1 MVDKPL
7 SVSSG
12 HLNPLTRLRP
22 SLGTALR
29 VIMIVLG
36 YGALAELGMWLAT
49 PPVYAAPV
57 WPAAGLALFGLLIWG
72 RHYWPAV
79 WLGGFAADLL
89 HKTLLAGDEPTLSL
103 VLMTALT
110 AVAATLGA
118 VLGARWLAPLADER
132 RLAEQEAEVLWRL
145 VLAAPVAC
153 TLSATT
159 GILSMYLLNEVSAG
173 LLMGSWLTWWSA
185 DTLGVL
191 MVAPFLL
198 PVLSGAYRDTP
209 AAVRRMVFLPLLV
222 IILAVIGLMLLGRME
237 KVEGREHIKVS
248 GEVLHEY
255 LDNYMLRQQEAV
267 YEVADILAADPKLGQ
282 REFTRFTRRLMEGG
296 VVKGLAWI
304 PRVAETDRDV
314 FESIVRRRGW
324 PEFRLLERNT
334 RGALVPALS
343 RTDYFPITFFVSD
356 SEYTPVIGT
365 DMGADANCR
374 ALLEQAAASGQPVL
388 KQWKKALHGDS
399 QDTWRLFV
407 PVYRPGFKTEQNT
420 AEARQTAL
428 LGFAVGLI
436 QMQDLVQGIED
447 RSVRIGLVS
456 RLTLIERGAEPRVLL
471 DQRDAVHAGLEPDW
485 QLQPKWLGDARFV
498 IESWSPLPWQPGQ
511 SPMMKLFI
519 LGVVILLLLATSFT
533 TNVTG
538 QSIRTR
544 RLVAARTREL
554 ETARR
559 EADQANQAKSNFL
572 ATMSHEIRTP
582 MNGILGMSELLQRQH
597 AEGDRQETVQIIRES
612 AHMLLHLIDDI
623 LDFSKI
629 EAGQLELEQVRV
641 NIRSLVGGVCRTLQ
655 PVAFDKQVDV
665 RCVIDEQVPDV
676 CWGDPTRLRQLVYN
690 LLGNA
695 IKFSAGRPGLRGQ
708 VLIRIERVNVAP
720 LRLSWQVSDN
730 GIGIAPE
737 QKAALFQPFVQ
748 LESSTTRRFGG
759 TGLGLAI
766 CRRLVDMME
775 GDIRVASTPGNGA
788 TFTVTLPLAEAMFG
802 RGSELTSQRQGSPVL
817 PETGNGLRILV
828 VEDDAVNRKVI
839 QRQLTLLGYRPTLV
853 GNGCEALQRWQQE
866 AFALLLTDLHMPEM
880 DGFQLTRAVRAQEQ
894 GPPVPIILLTADLLS
909 VQSRLGQ
916 DLGIDDYLTKP
927 VQLDVLAA
935 MLRKWLPAPPL
946 VSVADPV
953 TTSQSPV
960 VLDISILHELVGED
974 DAVVTELLTEYRASL
989 QSLAPEVMAAY
1000 RAGDMNR
1007 LGAITHRL
1015 KSSSLSVGA
1024 LPLAELC
1031 ASLQRASNEKVTT
1044 GLSALICQ
1052 FEANR
1057 VLIEERLEQHLSAQ
1071 PQSS

>member
-1 MVDKPL
+1 
-7 SVSSG
+7 
-12 HLNPLTRLRP
+12 
-22 SLGTALR
+22 
-29 VIMIVLG
+29 MIVLG
-36 YGALAELGMWLAT
+36 SMALAEFGMWLAT

-57 WPAAGLALFGLLIWG
+57 WPAAGLALFALLIWG

-153 TLSATT
+153 TLSATV

-198 PVLSGAYRDTP
+198 PLLSGAYRDTP

-237 KVEGREHIKVS
+237 KSEGREHIRVS

-267 YEVADILAADPKLGQ
+267 YEVADILAADHELGQ

-324 PEFRLLERNT
+324 PEFRLQERNA
-334 RGALVPALS
+334 GGELIAALS

-388 KQWKKALHGDS
+388 KQWKKTLHGDS

-447 RSVRIGLVS
+447 RSLRIGLVS

-498 IESWSPLPWQPGQ
+498 IESWAPLPWQPGQ

-519 LGVVILLLLATSFT
+519 LAVVILLLLATSFT

-544 RLVAARTREL
+544 RLVAARTSEL
-554 ETARR
+554 EAARR
-559 EADQANQAKSNFL
+559 EAEQANQAKSNFL

-597 AEGDRQETVQIIRES
+597 AEGDRQETVHIIRES

-629 EAGQLELEQVRV
+629 EAGQLKLEQVRV

-655 PVAFDKQVDV
+655 PMAFDKQVDV
-665 RCVIDEQVPDV
+665 RCVIDEQLPAE

-708 VLIRIERVNVAP
+708 VLIRVERVNVAP
-720 LRLSWQVSDN
+720 LRLSLQVSDN
-730 GIGIAPE
+730 GIGIAPK
-737 QKAALFQPFVQ
+737 QKEALFQPFVQ

-766 CRRLVDMME
+766 CRRLVDMM
-775 GDIRVASTPGNGA
+775 GGNIRVASTPGKGA
-788 TFTVTLPLAEAMFG
+788 TFTVTLPLAETMTG
-802 RGSELTSQRQGSPVL
+802 RVSALACASQRQEATVF
-817 PETGNGLRILV
+817 PESGNGLRILV
-828 VEDDAVNRKVI
+828 VEDDSVNRKVI
-839 QRQLTLLGYRPTLV
+839 LRQLTLLGYRPELAE
-853 GNGCEALQRWQQE
+853 NGREALRRWQQE
-866 AFALLLTDLHMPEM
+866 EFSLLLTDLHMPEM
-880 DGFQLTRAVRAQEQ
+880 DGFQLAQAIREQEQ
-894 GPPVPIILLTADLLS
+894 EQSVPIILLTADVLS
-909 VQSRLGQ
+909 VQARLGQ
-916 DLGIDDYLTKP
+916 DLGVDDYLAKP
-927 VQLDVLAA
+927 VQLDVLGA
-935 MLRKWLPAPPL
+935 MLRKWLPASPP
-946 VSVADPV
+946 APAAEPV
-953 TTSQSPV
+953 TASQSQV
-960 VLDISILHELVGED
+960 MLDISILHELVGED
-974 DAVVTELLTEYRASL
+974 DAVVTELLAEYRASL
-989 QSLAPEVMAAY
+989 QSLATDVMAAY
-1000 RAGDMNR
+1000 DTGDMNQ
-1007 LGAITHRL
+1007 LGAIAHRL
-1015 KSSSLSVGA
+1015 KSSSRSVGA

-1031 ASLQRASNEKVTT
+1031 ASLQRLCNEGVTT
-1044 GLSALICQ
+1044 GLSALIRQ

-1057 VLIEERLEQHLSAQ
+1057 LLVEDSLAQHLSAQ
-1071 PQSS
+1071 SQPS